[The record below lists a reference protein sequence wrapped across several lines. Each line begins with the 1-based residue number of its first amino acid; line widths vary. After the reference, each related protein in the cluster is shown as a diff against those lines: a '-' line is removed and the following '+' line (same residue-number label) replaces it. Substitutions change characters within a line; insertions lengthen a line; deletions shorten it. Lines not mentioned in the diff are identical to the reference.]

1 MGEQVNAMTD
11 QIRARATSLE
21 GLRVPTSMGQSSV
34 QRPCGLDFAGTV
46 AQNFGRGADG
56 IMGYQVVGDN
66 QKTRLTQALT
76 SAANAYERV
85 DSEVADAIKAG
96 AGGQLPTV
104 TVEQPSTDAL
114 PAPRAIDA
122 PTALSA
128 AGYAQIKDT
137 EERLHDGDNG
147 SSLRTAATQWRIAS
161 AQLTTMSSQ
170 FNTYGV
176 PWEGSAAEAA
186 SQKFDA
192 MSVWFTKLAGAWMEL
207 ADEAERIAD
216 AQETAKAA
224 HTPVYQWYAIGDAV
238 LKWMMINGVDQ
249 FDGLTAEFIA
259 QEMAKLQAESDEIR
273 NTYKNAAMMKAITL
287 DPPPDGAINVGGPDD
302 RSIGPDD
309 SLSRKEGGPK
319 PGESGPQSANSAT
332 PTVSPASAEQKTASK
347 PQTSSPSGDA
357 PSGGSPSGASG
368 SPSGAGGSPSAAGA
382 ASGGMPAGLGGKPD
396 LPKLNEPTLKPASL
410 GGGGAGGGGG
420 GGMSKAPL
428 GPSMGAD
435 SFGQTPT
442 GARGANAAAV
452 PAGAAG
458 GGMGGGGM
466 GGGMGHGAGKQGK
479 EKRRD
484 PKLSPDE
491 DLYKE
496 DRAWT
501 EPVIGRQIPQRRRK
515 ENVKEPS

>member
-1 MGEQVNAMTD
+1 M
-11 QIRARATSLE
+11 
-21 GLRVPTSMGQSSV
+21 
-34 QRPCGLDFAGTV
+34 DFANTV

-56 IMGYQVVGDN
+56 IMGYQVVGKN

-96 AGGQLPTV
+96 TGGQLPAV
-104 TVEQPSTDAL
+104 TVEQPSTDPL

-122 PTALSA
+122 PTALEA

-137 EERLHDGDNG
+137 EARLQDGDNG
-147 SSLRTAATQWRIAS
+147 SSLRTAASDWRIAS

-192 MSVWFTKLAGAWMEL
+192 MSVWFTKLAGAWLEL

-216 AQETAKAA
+216 AQEAARAA
-224 HTPVYQWYAIGDAV
+224 HTPVYQWYMIGDAV
-238 LKWMMINGVDQ
+238 LKWMITNGVDQ
-249 FDGLTAEFIA
+249 VDGLTAQFIA
-259 QEMAKLQAESDEIR
+259 DEMAKLQAESDEIR

-287 DPPPDGAINVGGPDD
+287 DPPPDGAINVGGPST
-302 RSIGPDD
+302 RSMGPEDGQ
-309 SLSRKEGGPK
+309 SRDAAGPT
-319 PGESGPQSANSAT
+319 PGESGPQSENSAT
-332 PTVSPASAEQKTASK
+332 PTLSPASAEQKIASK
-347 PQTSSPSGDA
+347 PQSGS
-357 PSGGSPSGASG
+357 PSGGSPSGGSSSGASG

-382 ASGGMPAGLGGKPD
+382 PSGGLPAGLGGKPD
-396 LPKLNEPTLKPASL
+396 LSKLSEPTLKPASL
-410 GGGGAGGGGG
+410 GGGGAGAGGGGG
-420 GGMSKAPL
+420 GGMPKAPL

-452 PAGAAG
+452 PVGAAG
-458 GGMGGGGM
+458 GGMGGGAMGGGGM
-466 GGGMGHGAGKQGK
+466 GGGMGHGAGQQGK

-484 PKLSPDE
+484 PRLSPDE